1 MSVQTI
7 IHQRPMMSAQ
17 VLVVLLC
24 FVLNMIDG
32 MDVVVVSYV
41 APRIIQEWMVTP
53 QTFGLVLSAALVG
66 MAAGAMVISP
76 YTDVIGRRNMVLLC
90 MAIVSVGML
99 FTAQAN
105 SINQLALLRL
115 FTGLGIGSMLASSA
129 ALTYEYASAQRR
141 NLAVSFVLGG
151 YPVGATMTGLL
162 AAWLIPEHGWRAMFY
177 TGSTVSLLL
186 LPVIYFL
193 LPESLEFLLSK
204 QPPRA
209 LDRINH
215 ILQKLKL
222 ELLTA
227 LPERNR
233 HYKLMTVVESFSAN
247 IRSLFAPTQI
257 ASTLKLWVAFF
268 MAFFTLYFLL
278 SWIPKIAE
286 GTGLTP
292 VQGSYAGAVFNIGS
306 FLGTVILG
314 YLSAQIGL
322 KRVIY
327 LFMLWS
333 AVLMVF
339 FGAFRFP
346 LAIFMCILFVLG
358 FFAQGGFVGLYAVAA
373 RLYPV
378 EIRTT
383 GIGWGIGVGRI
394 GAILAPVLGGQA
406 IGFNLPVAL
415 IFILFALPC
424 LVAGYAVMSITD
436 DNLD

>member
-1 MSVQTI
+1 MNVQTI
-7 IHQRPMMSAQ
+7 IHQRPMTSAQ

-32 MDVVVVSYV
+32 MDVVVASYV
-41 APRIIQEWMVTP
+41 APRIIQEWSVTP

-66 MAAGAMVISP
+66 MATGAMVISP

-90 MAIVSVGML
+90 MTIVSVGML
-99 FTAQAN
+99 LTAQVN
-105 SINQLALLRL
+105 SINQLAFLRL

-129 ALTYEYASAQRR
+129 ALTYEYASAKRR

-151 YPVGATMTGLL
+151 YPVGATLTGLL

-177 TGSTVSLLL
+177 TGSAVSLLL

-204 QPPRA
+204 QPSKA
-209 LDRINH
+209 LERINH

-222 ELLTA
+222 ETLDV
-227 LPERNR
+227 LPDRIGNTR
-233 HYKLMTVVESFSAN
+233 PASVLESFSNN
-247 IRSLFAPTQI
+247 IRLLFSPAQI
-257 ASTLKLWVAFF
+257 NSTLKLWVAFF

-286 GTGLTP
+286 SMGLTP
-292 VQGSYAGAVFNIGS
+292 AQGSYAGAVFNIGS
-306 FLGTVILG
+306 FVGTVILG
-314 YLSAQIGL
+314 YLSAWLGL

-327 LFMLWS
+327 LFMLWA
-333 AVLMVF
+333 AVLMVI
-339 FGAFRFP
+339 FGTFRFP
-346 LAIFMCILFVLG
+346 LTVFMCILFVLG

-378 EIRTT
+378 EFRTT
-383 GIGWGIGVGRI
+383 GIGWGIGIGRI
-394 GAILAPVLGGQA
+394 GAILAPALGGQA
-406 IGFNLPVAL
+406 IGFKLPVIL
-415 IFILFALPC
+415 IFILFAVPC
-424 LVAGYAVMSITD
+424 LIAGYAVKTITD